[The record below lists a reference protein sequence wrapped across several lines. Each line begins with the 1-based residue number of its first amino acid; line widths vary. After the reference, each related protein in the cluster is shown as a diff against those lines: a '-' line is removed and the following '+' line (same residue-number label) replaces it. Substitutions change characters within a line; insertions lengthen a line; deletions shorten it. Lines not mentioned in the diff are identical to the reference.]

1 MHIRQNKMNYDVII
15 SGGGLIGLITAIG
28 LSSSS
33 ISVAVVEKNILP
45 SETDDNRAF
54 AISQGSKKILE
65 QLGIWQFIDKD
76 AEPILDICILENRS
90 VHYNYK
96 TVSDQPMGYVID
108 NSIIRNAINNNFLNK
123 LNLYFPCSCKTISC
137 HTGYVEI
144 VLDNG
149 KELVSPLLICA
160 EGKHSRLSEL
170 FSVPMVKFNYTQH
183 SIVCN
188 VTHELHHENLAVERF
203 FPNGPFAIL
212 PMKGGY
218 SSGIVWTE
226 KSEIVQMLMNLSRE
240 EFTEELEK
248 RFGLYLGKIS
258 LEGKIK
264 CYPLSFAF
272 AKNLYKNRI
281 LFIGDAAHS
290 IHPVAGQGLNLGIR
304 DVDSA
309 INHITMAH
317 AKGVDIGS
325 NYLLK
330 QISRDRFFDNITMA
344 AMTDGMN
351 RIFSNKIFLLK
362 AARNFG
368 MMVVD
373 NSSLLKKR
381 FIKHAMGLTQ

>member
-1 MHIRQNKMNYDVII
+1 MHIRQNQMNYDVII

-28 LSSSS
+28 LSSHS
-33 ISVAVVEKNILP
+33 ISVAVIEKNILP
-45 SETDDNRAF
+45 SEINDNRAF
-54 AISQGSKKILE
+54 AIAQGSKKILE
-65 QLGIWQFIDKD
+65 KFGIWQFMDKD
-76 AEPILDICILENRS
+76 AEPILDICVLDKSS
-90 VHYNYK
+90 VHYNYR

-108 NSIIRNAINNNFLNK
+108 NSIIRDAINDNFLNK
-123 LNLYFPCSCKTISC
+123 LNLYFPCSYKTISC
-137 HTGYVEI
+137 NTGYVEI
-144 VLDNG
+144 ILDNG
-149 KELVSPLLICA
+149 QELVSPLLICA
-160 EGKHSRLSEL
+160 EGKHSRLPEL

-203 FPNGPFAIL
+203 LSNGPFAIL

-218 SSGIVWTE
+218 RSGIVWTE
-226 KSEIVQMLMNLSRE
+226 KSEIVQMLMNLPRE
-240 EFTEELEK
+240 GFTIELEK
-248 RFGLYLGKIS
+248 KFGLYLGKIN
-258 LEGKIK
+258 LEGEVKS
-264 CYPLSFAF
+264 YPLSFVF

-304 DVDSA
+304 DVDST
-309 INHITMAH
+309 IHHITMAH

-330 QISRDRFFDNITMA
+330 QISCDRFFDNITMA

-362 AARNFG
+362 AARNLG
-368 MMVVD
+368 MTLVD
-373 NSSLLKKR
+373 NSSVLKKR